1 VRGPGA
7 VQFTLAIFMIP
18 PFPGEEN

>member
-7 VQFTLAIFMIP
+7 VQFTLALFMIP
-18 PFPGEEN
+18 PFPGEVN